1 MAQMVFAL
9 TEQPNMTFEDAT
21 SDDFYDYGELFDC
34 YYKNFPSGTIQKNLS
49 GWLFESNNN
58 GDKP

>member
-49 GWLFESNNN
+49 G
-58 GDKP
+58 